1 MEESHVY
8 AQLASW
14 PAVWQQTK
22 FLFCAPNERHKLL
35 SPATARSLL
44 RSIHHNVPL
53 PSLRR
58 AVLCEA
64 DRATPLLHSSSLS
77 APTKLCRR
85 PYNEI
90 SYFFSRF
97 GAIFDWTG
105 GTLFTS
111 TKKFKQSEACLKGK
125 ASQLP
130 SAAPSAPYRGR
141 SHFTQ
146 VFKVR

>member
-1 MEESHVY
+1 MH
-8 AQLASW
+8 
-14 PAVWQQTK
+14 
-22 FLFCAPNERHKLL
+22 
-35 SPATARSLL
+35 TAEKGEHCSM
-44 RSIHHNVPL
+44 SIHHHHHHISQ
-53 PSLRR
+53 PSLSR

-111 TKKFKQSEACLKGK
+111 TKKSKQSEACLKGK

-141 SHFTQ
+141 SNFTQ
-146 VFKVR
+146 VFKVRRFPAFLIVQD